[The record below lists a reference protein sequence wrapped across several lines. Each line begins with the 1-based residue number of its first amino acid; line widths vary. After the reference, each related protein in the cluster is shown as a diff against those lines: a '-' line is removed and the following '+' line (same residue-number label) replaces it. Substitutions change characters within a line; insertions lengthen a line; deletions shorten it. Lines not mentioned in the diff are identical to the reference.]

1 MIDKD
6 FLRYQ
11 FQWILGKQRIYQQRR
26 TTHVLTP
33 EIMALEIASGVN
45 RLANLI
51 FIFILALILI
61 LLTFVF
67 PILGARKAIPKVIQ
81 IFRQA
86 NAVGKRNA
94 KQMEELIPRPTKRNL
109 IKMMYAPRDYRL
121 SALISLMKHN
131 IVQKTED
138 GKLFLSEKDLAASKW
153 KGY

>member
-1 MIDKD
+1 
-6 FLRYQ
+6 
-11 FQWILGKQRIYQQRR
+11 
-26 TTHVLTP
+26 
-33 EIMALEIASGVN
+33 MALEIASGVN

-67 PILGARKAIPKVIQ
+67 PILGARRAIPKVIQ

-94 KQMEELIPRPTKRNL
+94 KPMEELIPRPPKRNL

-121 SALISLMKHN
+121 SALISLLKQN

-138 GKLFLSEKDLAASKW
+138 GKLFLSEKDLATSKW
-153 KGY
+153 KGR